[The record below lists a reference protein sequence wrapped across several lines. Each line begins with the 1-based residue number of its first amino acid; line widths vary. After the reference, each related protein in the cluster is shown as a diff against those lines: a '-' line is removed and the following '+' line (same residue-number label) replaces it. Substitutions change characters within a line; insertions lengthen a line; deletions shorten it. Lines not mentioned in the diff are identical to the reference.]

1 MVISQYAMVH
11 DMCVK
16 LVHCPSQLNPCEMTT
31 TKSKERS
38 KTYLKLEKELRKRGE
53 QEMINKYCH
62 DCDCKAPPKKPV
74 SYDCPCYC
82 CLHGHTDLCPK

>member
-1 MVISQYAMVH
+1 
-11 DMCVK
+11 
-16 LVHCPSQLNPCEMTT
+16 MTT

-38 KTYLKLEKELRKRGE
+38 KTYLKLGKELRKRGE

>member
-1 MVISQYAMVH
+1 
-11 DMCVK
+11 
-16 LVHCPSQLNPCEMTT
+16 MTT

-38 KTYLKLEKELRKRGE
+38 KTYLKLEKELRKRKE

-62 DCDCKAPPKKPV
+62 DCNCEGPPKKAV